1 MSGEPSIPVILDVDT
16 GIDDAL
22 ALSLAVRSPLL
33 DLLGVTTVAGNVP
46 LVSATE
52 NTLRTLAWLGAEDVH
67 VHRGMSCPLARP
79 LETAT
84 EIHGIDGIGGFRLPV
99 SPATIQAPSAPEFI
113 VQQALENPGSL
124 TLICTAP
131 LTNLAVALSLEPAL
145 PRLVQRVVV
154 MGGAFR
160 VGGNVTPV
168 AEFNAYVD
176 PEAAAIV
183 ARSDLPVTF
192 IGLDV
197 THQVAFTHDLWSRLA
212 GRREPGARLVY
223 EMLRQYFSQ
232 PENDVF
238 YLHDP
243 LAVAVA
249 ANPWLVETERW
260 AVVVERDR
268 PLSGQTR
275 LVHDASLARHEVA
288 LRVDSTSFLR
298 MFAGLLDLPLVP

>member
-1 MSGEPSIPVILDVDT
+1 MSEERAIPVILDVDT

-22 ALSLAVRSPLL
+22 AVALAVRSPAL

-46 LVSATE
+46 VEIATE
-52 NTLRTLAWLGAEDVH
+52 NTLRVLAWLGAEDVP
-67 VHRGMSCPLARP
+67 VHRGMSGPLVRL

-84 EIHGIDGIGGFRLPV
+84 DVHGVDGIGGFRLPV
-99 SPATIQAPSAPEFI
+99 SPATVQSPSAPEFI
-113 VQQALENPGSL
+113 IQQARANPGRI

-145 PRLVQRVVV
+145 PRLLQRVVI

-160 VGGNVTPV
+160 VAGNVTPA

-183 ARSDLPVTF
+183 ARSELPVTY

-197 THQVAFTHDLWSRLA
+197 THQVALTRDAWSRLA
-212 GRREPGARLVY
+212 EHHHPTASLAHG
-223 EMLRQYFSQ
+223 MLLRTFTQ
-232 PENDVF
+232 PESEHF
-238 YLHDP
+238 FLHDP

-249 ANPWLVETERW
+249 AEPGLVETEPW
-260 AVVVERDR
+260 AVAVECDG
-268 PLSGQTR
+268 PLRGQTV
-275 LVHDASLARHEVA
+275 LVHDASLTRHEVA
-288 LRVDSTSFLR
+288 PRVDRDAFHR
-298 MFAGLLDLPLVP
+298 MFAGLLELPLLP